1 MRAMAVTI
9 DTVIDNLLDNADF
22 EESASVA
29 KARAFITAATQFLI
43 LSPQSQSDQGS
54 SLTMSVQQIENL
66 LKRARSFVEQTDTSS
81 ATSTR
86 VKFLTA
92 AEGFRR

>member
-1 MRAMAVTI
+1 MAVTI

-22 EESASVA
+22 EEAASVT

-54 SLTMSVQQIENL
+54 SLTMSVAQIENL
-66 LKRARSFVEQTDTSS
+66 LKRARGYVEKNATDS
-81 ATSTR
+81 ASSTR
-86 VKFLTA
+86 VRFLTA

>member
-1 MRAMAVTI
+1 MAITI

-22 EESASVA
+22 EETASVT

-54 SLTMSVQQIENL
+54 SLTMSVAQIENL
-66 LKRARSFVEQTDTSS
+66 LKRARGYVEKNATDS
-81 ATSTR
+81 ASGTR
-86 VKFLTA
+86 VRFLTA